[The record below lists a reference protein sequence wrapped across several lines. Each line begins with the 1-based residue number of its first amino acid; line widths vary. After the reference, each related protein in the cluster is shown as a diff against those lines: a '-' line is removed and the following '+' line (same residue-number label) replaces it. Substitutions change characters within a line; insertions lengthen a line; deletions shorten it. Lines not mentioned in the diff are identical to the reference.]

1 MCRLIHA
8 FASILFVIFTFT
20 VGLVEVASTGEEWVL
35 TTVKPPNPPAPSFV
49 FNSSALSAEQRAI
62 DAEQKLGA
70 AKQRAIYAE
79 QKLGAAEQ
87 RAIDAEQKLGAAKQ
101 RAIDTQQKLG
111 AAKQRAIDAEQ
122 KLGAAEQRAIDAEQK
137 LGAAEQKAVTTEQ
150 SIRAEAKHEISIANQ
165 RHRNDIDRLNR
176 RLALNLEQKTSELE
190 AYKGMCQQA
199 EMEKQQQQ
207 IQISTLQGEKEELSK
222 RVEEVMLHINTEIQK
237 AEVQHAAHAESISEE
252 LETEKQQRESLE
264 EQLEQAK
271 LHIGTLQTEKEGQ
284 NKEVQLHIN
293 KARTEVQQAEVQ
305 HTAHV
310 ECLSEELETEKQ
322 LRESLEQQL
331 EKARFFESMYS
342 AEVDALRKEK
352 MEHIAIQGMLHIS
365 CCLQVKQIIVVISC
379 RLSPWSG
386 CDSTD

>member
-8 FASILFVIFTFT
+8 FAYILFFIFTST

-35 TTVKPPNPPAPSFV
+35 TTVRPPNPLER
-49 FNSSALSAEQRAI
+49 ALELKTKLI
-62 DAEQKLGA
+62 D
-70 AKQRAIYAE
+70 AE

-87 RAIDAEQKLGAAKQ
+87 RATDA
-101 RAIDTQQKLG
+101 QQKLG

-122 KLGAAEQRAIDAEQK
+122 R
-137 LGAAEQKAVTTEQ
+137 AVTAEQ

-165 RHRNDIDRLNR
+165 RHIDRLNIER
-176 RLALNLEQKTSELE
+176 GRLALNLEQKTSELE

-199 EMEKQQQQ
+199 EMGKQQQQ

-305 HTAHV
+305 QTAHV
-310 ECLSEELETEKQ
+310 ESLSEELETEKQ

-342 AEVDALRKEK
+342 AEVDALREEK

-365 CCLQVKQIIVVISC
+365 CCLQLKQIIVVISC

-386 CDSTD
+386 CDSTDQHHHQSW